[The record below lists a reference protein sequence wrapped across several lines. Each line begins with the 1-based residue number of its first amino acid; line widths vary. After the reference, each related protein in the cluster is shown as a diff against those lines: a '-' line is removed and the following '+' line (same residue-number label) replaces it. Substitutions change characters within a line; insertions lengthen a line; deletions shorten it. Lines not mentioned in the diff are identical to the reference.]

1 MEQLINHR
9 VSLHSKLPPPRIIHG
24 WAVCRGV
31 ASLAKIL
38 DHPQCNAVSPEAGVA
53 CMSVVLR
60 CCAVLRF
67 PTKEKDIAKGL
78 LTGRTRLKLSC
89 AAGCWQKCRG
99 GEIFRQRLC
108 GSAAQARQPDNCL
121 ALELVTPKL
130 PFNSEGR
137 RKLCAI
143 LQAAFSPFF
152 HSGLQVNQTCGVH
165 VHVDMSGVRQG
176 RISIAELK
184 EAICN
189 FICAYPTLALLVS
202 ESRRGS
208 RFCKEL
214 PSSSRDLQQV
224 QSCRSVEEILE
235 LYNLDRNFALNVQP
249 LARPSPTIEVRFFE
263 ATSEPE
269 EVQHMVATVFRV
281 LAGTVP
287 VQSSYSPEVA
297 DVLDSVSL
305 PGWEEFGGKAWL
317 KRRMEKVR
325 RRDAQAPP
333 VFVECPGMILI
344 LIIILIIAD
353 FADLACWPLD
363 VIYM

>member
-1 MEQLINHR
+1 MEGYIAAPVR
-9 VSLHSKLPPPRIIHG
+9 LHD
-24 WAVCRGV
+24 A
-31 ASLAKIL
+31 
-38 DHPQCNAVSPEAGVA
+38 
-53 CMSVVLR
+53 
-60 CCAVLRF
+60 
-67 PTKEKDIAKGL
+67 
-78 LTGRTRLKLSC
+78 
-89 AAGCWQKCRG
+89 
-99 GEIFRQRLC
+99 
-108 GSAAQARQPDNCL
+108 ARQLQRCVQQQGVDLRVVAARYSGNDFAAVQLKPDSSIAAPDNCL

-184 EAICN
+184 ETICN

-224 QSCRSVEEILE
+224 QSCRSVEEILR

-333 VFVECPGMILI
+333 VFVECPGMMLDGWHAPVQRIPASLRD
-344 LIIILIIAD
+344 LLEYER
-353 FADLACWPLD
+353 DLAPTQWPCWALPRHRHD
-363 VIYM
+363 DCHSRASSSSSPSSSRCSS